1 MARHSTRNVRPEM
14 KKGRLEADLF
24 KKQMVPRRGL
34 GHTSAT
40 PAALAS
46 AAFRVLA
53 QSAQALCFLGLKKKK
68 GRQKP
73 TFFK

>member
-1 MARHSTRNVRPEM
+1 AKRAGALLPGRKM
-14 KKGRLEADLF
+14 KKAGMKPTFL
-24 KKQMVPRRGL
+24 KQMVPRRGL

-53 QSAQALCFLGLKKKK
+53 QSAQALCFLG
-68 GRQKP
+68 
-73 TFFK
+73 

>member
-1 MARHSTRNVRPEM
+1 RPLDPLFHLPPLRLGEKVSTYFRTGHENE
-14 KKGRLEADLF
+14 KGRLRADLF
-24 KKQMVPRRGL
+24 KKVVPRRGL

-53 QSAQALCFLGLKKKK
+53 QSAQALCFLG
-68 GRQKP
+68 
-73 TFFK
+73 